1 MSTYRDDYSTLE
13 RKLQNSYTQLTKDKN
28 IVLNNDFQMDVYDWG
43 VSEYFVKSAKEIKNG
58 IIQTDEDQDEEQ
70 TEFNELCILS
80 RISLIEELET
90 IK

>member
-43 VSEYFVKSAKEIKNG
+43 VSEYFVKTAKEIKNG

-70 TEFNELCILS
+70 TEFCELCILS

-90 IK
+90 L

>member
-90 IK
+90 N

>member
-1 MSTYRDDYSTLE
+1 MSAYRDDYSTLE

>member
-13 RKLQNSYTQLTKDKN
+13 RKLQNSYTQLTKNKN

-43 VSEYFVKSAKEIKNG
+43 VSEYFVKSTKEIKNG
-58 IIQTDEDQDEEQ
+58 IIQTDGDQDGEQ
-70 TEFNELCILS
+70 TEFCELCILS

-90 IK
+90 N